1 MSPSLCPH
9 HPHGCGRLPGTS
21 PHLLLCV
28 PDIGWWFC
36 QMKTKRGWV
45 PASYLE
51 PLDSPDEAE
60 DPDPNYAGAPC
71 PLRQCGVWE
80 RKWVRGHEEA
90 SSSSVIFKLGG
101 LGRWRIVLVRKVGGR
116 AEGHGVSDV
125 YQSGGGGTGSGAVK
139 GWGRKPRV
147 KLALPG
153 LE

>member
-1 MSPSLCPH
+1 MLLAKGSELELLGWGLGVEFGDVGECEQWVSPSLCPH

-90 SSSSVIFKLGG
+90 SSSSVIF
-101 LGRWRIVLVRKVGGR
+101 
-116 AEGHGVSDV
+116 S
-125 YQSGGGGTGSGAVK
+125 
-139 GWGRKPRV
+139 
-147 KLALPG
+147 
-153 LE
+153 LEA